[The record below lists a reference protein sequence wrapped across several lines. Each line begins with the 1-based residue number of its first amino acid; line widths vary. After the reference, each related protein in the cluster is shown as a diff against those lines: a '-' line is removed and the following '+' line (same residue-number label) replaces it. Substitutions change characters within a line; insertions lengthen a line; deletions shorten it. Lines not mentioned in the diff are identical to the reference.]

1 MPTPLLK
8 TKLFIPPARP
18 ELVPRPRLIEHL
30 QAGMDRRLTLVSAP
44 AGCGKTT
51 LLSDWATHIP
61 QKRIAWLSMDESDND
76 LARFVSYLFA
86 AVATV
91 EPKIA
96 KLQASAQAMQPPQA
110 EARLTALLNE
120 IAAMPQQMV
129 LILDDYHTIKLQAI
143 HDAMTFLLNYAPP
156 RLHLVIATRAD
167 PPLPIARLRARGQL
181 TEVRQSDLRFSA
193 QEAAAFLNS
202 IMGLK
207 LATQDVAALEARTE
221 GWIAG
226 LQMAA
231 LAMQPLVAQARN
243 RSAFVQAFTGSH
255 RFVLDYLV
263 EEVLQQ
269 QPPAIQQFLL
279 KTSILDRLTGPL
291 CDRVAG
297 NQETGESDAIPDSLV
312 SRFPDSQTVLEHLEA
327 ANLFIVPLDGER
339 RWYRYHRL
347 FADLLRQRLQRAHP
361 GLAPELHRRA
371 SEWHQQN
378 GFVGAAVDHALA
390 AEDFERA
397 ADLIEETAEAT
408 LMRSEVTTF
417 LHWTA
422 ALPEELIR
430 ANPSLCVFQA
440 WALLLT
446 GRSPDKIESR
456 LQNMGDASSSTRSKA
471 KVLRALAAMFQG
483 QIAQAAALVQQA
495 LGCLAEDEAL
505 FRSVATWILSL
516 SQLADGDLKTGSQT
530 LDRLAKTA
538 QEMGNLFVAV
548 AAICSLARLRT
559 RQGQLD
565 TAKRLY
571 LRALA
576 LATDGQEQR
585 LPIAGE
591 PLIGLGELER
601 QWNNFEAATEYLLEA
616 IERSRQWSETA
627 ALDAYIPLARIKQA
641 QGDVDGARDALER
654 ARQLALLSESIELD
668 DLAVDLVQAT
678 FLVALGD
685 AEAAMSLL
693 EERGLVNYALMAE
706 AQESEDYV
714 GFHMAKYA
722 RLALA
727 RVLLAQHRAGEALAL
742 MEPLVPKIEQL
753 GRTDLLIE
761 IQVLSA
767 LAFQALGQ
775 STRALEALQQ
785 AFSLAEPGGHVRTFL
800 DEGEPMRLLIYDFR
814 FWIDDPAH
822 PIDSQERNRLVH
834 YADRLLAAFPSEAE
848 SDTSP
853 IENRKSKIQ
862 NLVEPLSERELEV
875 LRLLAAGLSNPEIA
889 DELVIAVSTVRSHC
903 KSIYGKLGVHRR
915 WDAVQRAQELG
926 LV

>member
-371 SEWHQQN
+371 
-378 GFVGAAVDHALA
+378 
-390 AEDFERA
+390 
-397 ADLIEETAEAT
+397 
-408 LMRSEVTTF
+408 
-417 LHWTA
+417 
-422 ALPEELIR
+422 
-430 ANPSLCVFQA
+430 
-440 WALLLT
+440 
-446 GRSPDKIESR
+446 
-456 LQNMGDASSSTRSKA
+456 
-471 KVLRALAAMFQG
+471 
-483 QIAQAAALVQQA
+483 
-495 LGCLAEDEAL
+495 
-505 FRSVATWILSL
+505 
-516 SQLADGDLKTGSQT
+516 
-530 LDRLAKTA
+530 
-538 QEMGNLFVAV
+538 
-548 AAICSLARLRT
+548 
-559 RQGQLD
+559 
-565 TAKRLY
+565 
-571 LRALA
+571 
-576 LATDGQEQR
+576 
-585 LPIAGE
+585 
-591 PLIGLGELER
+591 
-601 QWNNFEAATEYLLEA
+601 
-616 IERSRQWSETA
+616 
-627 ALDAYIPLARIKQA
+627 RI
-641 QGDVDGARDALER
+641 
-654 ARQLALLSESIELD
+654 
-668 DLAVDLVQAT
+668 
-678 FLVALGD
+678 
-685 AEAAMSLL
+685 
-693 EERGLVNYALMAE
+693 
-706 AQESEDYV
+706 
-714 GFHMAKYA
+714 
-722 RLALA
+722 
-727 RVLLAQHRAGEALAL
+727 
-742 MEPLVPKIEQL
+742 
-753 GRTDLLIE
+753 
-761 IQVLSA
+761 
-767 LAFQALGQ
+767 
-775 STRALEALQQ
+775 
-785 AFSLAEPGGHVRTFL
+785 
-800 DEGEPMRLLIYDFR
+800 
-814 FWIDDPAH
+814 
-822 PIDSQERNRLVH
+822 
-834 YADRLLAAFPSEAE
+834 
-848 SDTSP
+848 
-853 IENRKSKIQ
+853 
-862 NLVEPLSERELEV
+862 LSERPTSSRRRP
-875 LRLLAAGLSNPEIA
+875 RLP
-889 DELVIAVSTVRSHC
+889 
-903 KSIYGKLGVHRR
+903 
-915 WDAVQRAQELG
+915 
-926 LV
+926 